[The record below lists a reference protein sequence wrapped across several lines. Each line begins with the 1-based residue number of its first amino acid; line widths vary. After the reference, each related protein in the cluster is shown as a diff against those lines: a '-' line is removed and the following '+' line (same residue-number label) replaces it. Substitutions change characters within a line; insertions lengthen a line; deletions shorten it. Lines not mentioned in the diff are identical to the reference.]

1 MKKQGMIILALSGL
15 ALSGCTTS
23 KQVRA
28 MIAENNLGYDAQIQQ
43 LDAEQQATRFQLS
56 ESRAQWASTIETLE
70 RMRIDTQSLEKARKS
85 LLTYSRQ
92 QAAAL
97 EQFIQSFEEIQP
109 QPQVVPLEVIPA
121 TAN

>member
-28 MIAENNLGYDAQIQQ
+28 MIDENNLRYDATIQQ
-43 LDAEQQATRFQLS
+43 LEIEQQATKDQLN
-56 ESRAQWASTIETLE
+56 ESQVQWVNTVNTLE
-70 RMRIDTQSLEKARKS
+70 KMRIDTQTLEKARKS
-85 LLTYSRQ
+85 LLAYSRQ
-92 QAAAL
+92 QVVAL

-109 QPQVVPLEVIPA
+109 QTNNTPQLTTPA
-121 TAN
+121 TDD